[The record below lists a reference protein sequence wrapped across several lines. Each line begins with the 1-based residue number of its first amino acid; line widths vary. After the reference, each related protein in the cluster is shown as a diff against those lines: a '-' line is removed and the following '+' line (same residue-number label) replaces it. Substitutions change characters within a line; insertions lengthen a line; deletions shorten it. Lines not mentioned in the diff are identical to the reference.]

1 MVQVAGQVVSQV
13 RLTRKKAQV
22 ESWVF
27 AFDQKNRIG
36 LGFSK
41 SSWVRSENFDPFCY
55 VYLLHTLDCDRIIY
69 YQFQQ
74 G

>member
-27 AFDQKNRIG
+27 AFGQK
-36 LGFSK
+36 K
-41 SSWVRSENFDPFCY
+41 K
-55 VYLLHTLDCDRIIY
+55 DRIRF
-69 YQFQQ
+69 FQVELGQ
-74 G
+74 IRKF

>member
-22 ESWVF
+22 GSWVF
-27 AFDQKNRIG
+27 AFGQKNRIG
-36 LGFSK
+36 SDFSK

-55 VYLLHTLDCDRIIY
+55 VYLLHTLDCD
-69 YQFQQ
+69 
-74 G
+74 

>member
-27 AFDQKNRIG
+27 AFGQKNRIG
-36 LGFSK
+36 SGFFK